1 MYNLLKLQK
10 KHKSPLGDFWYIN
23 LKQKAHLNCQEYT
36 MNKVLICKI
45 AVSPLKLIT
54 FW

>member
-1 MYNLLKLQK
+1 MYILLKLQK
-10 KHKSPLGDFWYIN
+10 KHKSALGEFRYIN

-36 MNKVLICKI
+36 INKVLICKI
-45 AVSPLKLIT
+45 AVSPLKPIT